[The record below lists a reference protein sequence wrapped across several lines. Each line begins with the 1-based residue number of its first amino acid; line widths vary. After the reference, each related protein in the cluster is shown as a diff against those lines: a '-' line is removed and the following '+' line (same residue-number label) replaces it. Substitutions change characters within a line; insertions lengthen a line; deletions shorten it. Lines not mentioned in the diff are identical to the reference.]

1 MQGLRGVDYIML
13 YKLKFGI
20 KYNRTAS
27 IYVSI
32 VNLLPLGIVVTLF
45 HFRDLARDC
54 HRLIALRVS
63 PLASDGISLTP
74 MIRFNAF

>member
-13 YKLKFGI
+13 YKFKFGI

-45 HFRDLARDC
+45 TF
-54 HRLIALRVS
+54 V
-63 PLASDGISLTP
+63 T
-74 MIRFNAF
+74 